1 MSNTTNKTNWQ
12 TLINDEFIKAFESEL
27 VKYKSIHQL
36 RSTNEVAYCVYDRL
50 LDLYTKRGK
59 IQQLL
64 REEYDPTKGT
74 PPLQFLCCYFKR
86 EFKTKSKKAMGD
98 AAKRKHQEVS
108 LDFAEQ
114 EDGGKKLRGE
124 VHRTISEN
132 AQQPNT
138 VWVREVI
145 KNLPSNSHASMIAE
159 ILLLGVEE
167 AYAARGKTYPQKS
180 KHGDF
185 TLAGELLG
193 LTKKQIERAKKALL
207 GALAKK
213 PESGGIIRRAEK
225 IKEKRSEKRRMRAE
239 AGR

>member
-1 MSNTTNKTNWQ
+1 MEKAHSANKSQHLNH
-12 TLINDEFIKAFESEL
+12 EEL
-27 VKYKSIHQL
+27 VKSLAHELKKYESIHKDCHTDEL
-36 RSTNEVAYCVYDRL
+36 AYRTYHRIWN
-50 LDLYTKRGK
+50 LYTAHGK
-59 IQQLL
+59 MEKLL
-64 REEYDPTKGT
+64 RKKYDPSRGS
-74 PPLQFLCCYFKR
+74 QIVFLCCYFKC
-86 EFKTKSKKAMGD
+86 EFETKYDKAKKA

-114 EDGGKKLRGE
+114 EDGGKKLWGE
-124 VHRTISEN
+124 VHRIISEN

-138 VWVREVI
+138 DWVREVI
-145 KNLPSNSHASMIAE
+145 KNLPSNSHVSMIAE

-167 AYAARGKTYPQKS
+167 AYAARGKTYPQNS

-207 GALAKK
+207 EALAKK